1 MNSVINRRFGTS
13 QRLEL
18 TNGDWIRNGMGAK
31 TSNLNASYGGKAPS
45 VNWEDRSAAV
55 ALINNRQVKALASL
69 LVWGSDATWDRTQ
82 FFDAVVSHLSALMI
96 ERCER
101 DKKKAPT
108 NHTIEEMARLM
119 ARMTLHF
126 ELYQLWSVYT
136 VEGQLFFSG
145 IKVPAKTYSRLWS
158 GYKNKMLEDLEDLVI
173 LIDADISHYRFN
185 LSGSYEVSR

>member
-1 MNSVINRRFGTS
+1 MTNLLANRFGTS

-18 TNGDWIRNGMGAK
+18 NNAEWLGHGMSAK
-31 TSNLNASYGGKAPS
+31 TVSFEMGQGGLPPS

-55 ALINNRQVKALASL
+55 ALIKDRHVKALASIL
-69 LVWGSDATWDRTQ
+69 LWGGNSSWDRTEH
-82 FFDAVVSHLSALMI
+82 FNEVVNHLSGLMI

-101 DKKKAPT
+101 DGKEAPS
-108 NHTIEEMARLM
+108 NHSIEEMARLM

-145 IKVPAKTYSRLWS
+145 IKVPVKTYKRLWS
-158 GYKNKMLEDLEDLVI
+158 GYKTKMLEDLEDLVV
-173 LIDADISHYRFN
+173 LVDADISHYRFN
-185 LSGSYEVSR
+185 LNGSYEVSR

>member
-1 MNSVINRRFGTS
+1 MISAINRRFGTS

-18 TNGDWIRNGMGAK
+18 TNGEWIRNGMGAK
-31 TSNLNASYGGKAPS
+31 TVNFNVGHGGPAPS

-55 ALINNRQVKALASL
+55 ALISSHQVKAMASL

-82 FFDAVVSHLSALMI
+82 FFDTVVSHLSALMI
-96 ERCER
+96 DRCER
-101 DKKKAPT
+101 EEKKAPT
-108 NHTIEEMARLM
+108 NHSIEEMARLM

-145 IKVPAKTYSRLWS
+145 IDMQAGTFSQSWA
-158 GYKNKMLEDLEDLVI
+158 GYKNKMLDDLEDLTALV
-173 LIDADISHYRFN
+173 DAEISGYRFN
-185 LSGSYEVSR
+185 LNRDCEVGR